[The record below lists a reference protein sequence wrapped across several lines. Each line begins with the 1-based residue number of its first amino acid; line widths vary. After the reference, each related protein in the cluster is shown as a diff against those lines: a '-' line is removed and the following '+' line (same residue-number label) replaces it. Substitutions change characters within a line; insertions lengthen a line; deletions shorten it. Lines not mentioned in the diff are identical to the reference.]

1 MELLNFCQIT
11 IVPLDETTKD
21 LNNCMLSRGN
31 KSWSRKKKVRG
42 NKIKVEGQKSKTHYY
57 PSVILAFKLASFIV
71 LPIQTLDFN
80 NF

>member
-11 IVPLDETTKD
+11 IAPLDETTKD

-42 NKIKVEGQKSKTHYY
+42 NKIKSRGTKVQNSLLSLSYI
-57 PSVILAFKLASFIV
+57 SI
-71 LPIQTLDFN
+71 
-80 NF
+80 